1 MRQEFSVASRQ
12 IVLDRL
18 PHAGISDFFV
28 NLLDFGGRFLHH
40 VAHRLCAAQ
49 FHVSLRDLRGI
60 FRRVVHIRVCRLRN
74 CLVEKSFCGRDNR
87 QHHAGNRARAFSEN
101 GDIVGIP
108 AEIRDIFLDPLQS
121 RDLIFQPEIAAVFK
135 GRIKTCEV
143 HKAKDRNTIVKR
155 DDNDVVCR
163 RKIASAIKRVAGAA
177 GLEAAAVDKDHDGFV
192 FALAARPN
200 VQRQAVFALR
210 VDRGSFMLVNRLY
223 RRKAEFFG
231 VEGLVGRFQR
241 LGRAPTQFSD
251 GRLGIGD
258 AQPSFYGVLIQKTAE
273 CAIAGFY
280 GAIACGKN
288 FLVRQDAKRTES
300 QGAHSGGFDKFS
312 AGYFWEHNI
321 TTFLLAW
328 SNPSKAI
335 IPGQKISSVPI
346 QNL

>member
-1 MRQEFSVASRQ
+1 M
-12 IVLDRL
+12 
-18 PHAGISDFFV
+18 
-28 NLLDFGGRFLHH
+28 
-40 VAHRLCAAQ
+40 
-49 FHVSLRDLRGI
+49 
-60 FRRVVHIRVCRLRN
+60 
-74 CLVEKSFCGRDNR
+74 
-87 QHHAGNRARAFSEN
+87 QHTGNRARAFAEN
-101 GDIVGIP
+101 GDIVGVP
-108 AEIRDIFLDPLQS
+108 AKIRDIFLDPLQS

-135 GRIKTCEV
+135 GRIKTCKV

-155 DDNDVVCR
+155 DDNDVICR
-163 RKIASAIKRVAGAA
+163 RKIASVIERVAGAA
-177 GLEAAAVDKDHDGFV
+177 GLEAAAVDKDHDGLI
-192 FALAARPN
+192 FALAACPN
-200 VQRQAVFALR
+200 VQRQAVLALR
-210 VDRGSFMLVNRLY
+210 VGGGSFILVNRLH

-231 VEGLVGRFQR
+231 IEGLIGRFQR
-241 LGRAPTQFSD
+241 LGSAPAHFSD
-251 GRLGIGD
+251 GRLRIGN
-258 AQPSFYGVLIQKTAE
+258 AQPSFYAVLIQKTAE